1 MEWKIPGTVLKCP
14 REEAASLQAR
24 FEGMF
29 LGGDIALSQVVAI
42 TGLEAHTIQNWV
54 KRGFLTPPKNKRYTL
69 TQLCRILNIHAL
81 QGSMSLDKICA
92 LLGYVNGRLDDT
104 SDDIIDDARLYF
116 LFVRLAARA
125 RELDAPNRWGQAMA
139 EALAGYEEP
148 VPGARARVEKAL
160 QIMMTAWVAARMQ
173 QEAERLL
180 QQAEMETNQEKEK
193 K

>member
-14 REEAASLQAR
+14 REKAASLQAR

-92 LLGYVNGRLDDT
+92 LLGYVNGRLDDEG
-104 SDDIIDDARLYF
+104 DDIIGDTQLYF
-116 LFVRLAARA
+116 LFVSLAADADTLLKSSDRA
-125 RELDAPNRWGQAMA
+125 KILAAAMENYNPA
-139 EALAGYEEP
+139 RQEDKVRVQNALS
-148 VPGARARVEKAL
+148 
-160 QIMMTAWVAARMQ
+160 IMLTAYLAAKMQ
-173 QEAERLL
+173 QKAEQMLQTILL
-180 QQAEMETNQEKEK
+180 
-193 K
+193 

>member
-1 MEWKIPGTVLKCP
+1 MEWIIPGTVLKCP

-69 TQLCRILNIHAL
+69 QQLCRILNIHAL

-92 LLGYVNGRLDDT
+92 LLGYVNGRLDDEG
-104 SDDIIDDARLYF
+104 DDIIGDTQLYF
-116 LFVRLAARA
+116 LFVSLAADADTLLKSSDRA
-125 RELDAPNRWGQAMA
+125 KILAAAMEHYNPVRPEDKVRVKNALSIMLTAYLA
-139 EALAGYEEP
+139 E
-148 VPGARARVEKAL
+148 K
-160 QIMMTAWVAARMQ
+160 MQ
-173 QEAERLL
+173 QKAEQMLQTILL
-180 QQAEMETNQEKEK
+180 
-193 K
+193 